1 MAPAFFSVTAGPVE
15 GSSITPHDLDF
26 GSRKTE
32 LEMGK
37 GRIKLI
43 MLAVGLGVGGTEG
56 QILEVASRLDRERFD
71 VTVCAL
77 KGDDVIARELRARG
91 VRVVT
96 LNGSGKWDIRVLYR
110 LFRFIHKERPDVI
123 HSFIFFA
130 NLAARVVGKIL
141 RVPLLISSY
150 RGIDGEMKW
159 PRLVANRWTAAWA
172 NVTTCCSETVRRSA
186 LSRIGG
192 DPARY
197 ITIQNG
203 VDIGRFSHGGQLKKQ
218 DLGLRDGLPI
228 IGTVCRLYEP
238 TKGLRVLLQAA
249 AAMIRRSPSPRCQLL
264 IVGEGPSLKPL
275 QDLSAGLGIA
285 PWVVFAGMRRDVSE
299 ILPLYDLFVLPSLSE
314 GFGIAIV
321 EAMAAGRPVVA
332 TAVGGIPEVVI
343 HGETGLLVPPGDP
356 FALAAAIDHLLS
368 FPEQTR
374 ALGVRGQER
383 VRDLFSIE
391 SAVRRHEELYQ
402 AGVKLLA

>member
-56 QILEVASRLDRERFD
+56 QILEIASRLDRERFD

-77 KGDDVIARELRARG
+77 KGNDVIARELRARG

-141 RVPLLISSY
+141 RVPLLIS
-150 RGIDGEMKW
+150 
-159 PRLVANRWTAAWA
+159 
-172 NVTTCCSETVRRSA
+172 
-186 LSRIGG
+186 
-192 DPARY
+192 
-197 ITIQNG
+197 
-203 VDIGRFSHGGQLKKQ
+203 
-218 DLGLRDGLPI
+218 
-228 IGTVCRLYEP
+228 
-238 TKGLRVLLQAA
+238 
-249 AAMIRRSPSPRCQLL
+249 
-264 IVGEGPSLKPL
+264 
-275 QDLSAGLGIA
+275 
-285 PWVVFAGMRRDVSE
+285 
-299 ILPLYDLFVLPSLSE
+299 
-314 GFGIAIV
+314 
-321 EAMAAGRPVVA
+321 
-332 TAVGGIPEVVI
+332 
-343 HGETGLLVPPGDP
+343 
-356 FALAAAIDHLLS
+356 
-368 FPEQTR
+368 
-374 ALGVRGQER
+374 
-383 VRDLFSIE
+383 
-391 SAVRRHEELYQ
+391 
-402 AGVKLLA
+402 